1 MSGRGIG
8 RRHQVRRGISS
19 GNRKERDNFEELDKH
34 GKIIVKRNR
43 MAGRGLNSQGKSA
56 GS

>member
-1 MSGRGIG
+1 MRA
-8 RRHQVRRGISS
+8 GISS
-19 GNRKERDNFEELDKH
+19 GNRKERDSFEEPDKR

-43 MAGRGLNSQGKSA
+43 VAGRGLNSQGKSA

>member
-8 RRHQVRRGISS
+8 ERHQVRRGISS